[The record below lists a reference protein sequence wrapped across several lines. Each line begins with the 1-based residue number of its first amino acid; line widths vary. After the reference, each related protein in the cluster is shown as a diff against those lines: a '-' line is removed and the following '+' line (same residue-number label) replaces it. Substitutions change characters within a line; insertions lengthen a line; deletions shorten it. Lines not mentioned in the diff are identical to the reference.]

1 MATIARQDLIARHA
15 AEKAAANKQ
24 KQEQQEAQQMQRLRS
39 GIQTDGFL
47 PYKPM
52 LDQERGGLYKQLQGV
67 IHNPSLNSVDKQSQ
81 ADEII
86 ANHNSK
92 VDWTKQLESRFKDV
106 VRLSSGAD
114 APYNPAAVD
123 AALQATLKDKDGQIL
138 APGSYNPDVVN
149 AVLDNPDT
157 FDQTAVATRFLD
169 QLVKEDSSTTST
181 AATPGRYG
189 QRNTATSNFFEVQD
203 GAFKLDPTTGRRIA
217 RTSRPEVVEAAR
229 RDPFVS
235 KLIDQQMKAHA
246 ATVAGVVEKMK
257 ASEPLTEQEQQLVGQ
272 EQTGSKR
279 YTQYLDE
286 LLLPHAYQRST
297 EIQTYARPVAPK
309 APKAAPKA
317 APKKSA
323 SEITVTPTV
332 GYQASTYTPEP
343 NGLRQRTMKA
353 ALGITPAQVTNHY
366 PTVGVTF
373 ASARS
378 PFAEVLV
385 DNRGAEVV
393 GQNGTTTKLAQ
404 GNGKVP
410 ARITSRDLA
419 LYINGKRVGRSRAF
433 TSDTDAYGYLLST
446 IEGLTPEQARKAEF
460 RAEYRGSITDKAR
473 TLNSGTGGQNA
484 AGNQESEGADR
495 KKTNPWDISETKGR
509 NSGPT
514 STEQSVIIPANQTT
528 DAQLQRASGGT
539 WNPRKLTSEQARAV
553 EALKRKGG
561 RLLDPYTQ
569 TPTTGQQPQPVLKKT
584 GVDWGVPA
592 PGNTGGKKKTS
603 FSVPTPAS
611 GDRYRKQ
618 LVGKKDVLG
627 FGTPSPANRGGA
639 Y

>member
-1 MATIARQDLIARHA
+1 
-15 AEKAAANKQ
+15 
-24 KQEQQEAQQMQRLRS
+24 
-39 GIQTDGFL
+39 
-47 PYKPM
+47 M
-52 LDQERGGLYKQLQGV
+52 LDQERAGLYKQLQGV
-67 IHNPSLNSVDKQSQ
+67 IHNPNLNSVDKQSQ

-123 AALQATLKDKDGQIL
+123 AALNATLKDKDGNIL
-138 APGSYNPDVVN
+138 KPGTYSPDAPS

-157 FDQTAVATRFLD
+157 FDRTAVATRFLD
-169 QLVKEDSSTTST
+169 QLAKEDSSTVST

-189 QRNTATSNFFEVQD
+189 QRSTATSNFFEVED

-257 ASEPLTEQEQQLVGQ
+257 ALEPLTEQEQQLVEQ

-297 EIQTYARPVAPK
+297 EIQTYARPIAPK
-309 APKAAPKA
+309 APKA

-343 NGLRQRTMKA
+343 TGLRQRTMKT
-353 ALGITPAQVTNHY
+353 ALGIDPAQVTNHY

-419 LYINGKRVGRSRAF
+419 LYINGKRVGRSQAF
-433 TSDTDAYGYLLST
+433 TSDTDAYAYLLST

-473 TLNSGTGGQNA
+473 TLNSGTGGQDV
-484 AGNQESEGADR
+484 AGNQEAEGASS
-495 KKTNPWDISETKGR
+495 KKTNPWDISQTKGR

-514 STEQSVIIPANQTT
+514 ATEQSVIIPANQTT
-528 DAQLQRASGGT
+528 DALRWSRQ
-539 WNPRKLTSEQARAV
+539 
-553 EALKRKGG
+553 
-561 RLLDPYTQ
+561 D
-569 TPTTGQQPQPVLKKT
+569 GQ
-584 GVDWGVPA
+584 
-592 PGNTGGKKKTS
+592 
-603 FSVPTPAS
+603 
-611 GDRYRKQ
+611 
-618 LVGKKDVLG
+618 KKDVY
-627 FGTPSPANRGGA
+627 FFCYDSKIQRDVARQTA
-639 Y
+639 

>member
-1 MATIARQDLIARHA
+1 M
-15 AEKAAANKQ
+15 
-24 KQEQQEAQQMQRLRS
+24 
-39 GIQTDGFL
+39 
-47 PYKPM
+47 PM
-52 LDQERGGLYKQLQGV
+52 LDQQRGGLYKEIREVYQ
-67 IHNPSLNSVDKQSQ
+67 NPNLNSADKQSL
-81 ADEII
+81 ADEKI

-123 AALQATLKDKDGQIL
+123 AALNATLKDKDGNIL
-138 APGSYNPDVVN
+138 PPGTYSPDAAS

-157 FDQTAVATRFLD
+157 FDRTAVATRFLD
-169 QLVKEDSSTTST
+169 QLAKEDSSTVST

-189 QRNTATSNFFEVQD
+189 QRNTATSNFFEVED
-203 GAFKLDPTTGRRIA
+203 GTFKLDPTTGRRIA

-235 KLIDQQMKAHA
+235 KLIDQRMQAHA

-257 ASEPLTEQEQQLVGQ
+257 ALEPLTEQEQQLVEQ
-272 EQTGSKR
+272 EQAGPKR
-279 YTQYLDE
+279 YVQYLDE

-309 APKAAPKA
+309 APKA

-419 LYINGKRVGRSRAF
+419 LYINGKRVGRTQAF
-433 TSDTDAYGYLLST
+433 TSDTDAYAYLLST
-446 IEGLTPEQARKAEF
+446 IEGLSPEQARKAEL

-473 TLNSGTGGQNA
+473 TTNDGTGGQDV
-484 AGNQESEGADR
+484 AGQQESEGASP
-495 KKTNPWDISETKGR
+495 KKPSLWDISGTKGR
-509 NSGPT
+509 SSGPT
-514 STEQSVIIPANQTT
+514 ATEQSVIIPANQTT
-528 DAQLQRASGGT
+528 DAQLQRASGGSY
-539 WNPRKLTSEQARAV
+539 NPRKLTSEQARAV

-569 TPTTGQQPQPVLKKT
+569 TPTTGQPAGRGPLMTPGSDWNTSSSRPAAGSGDRYPKKEKVVLRI
-584 GVDWGVPA
+584 GVPA
-592 PGNTGGKKKTS
+592 PPKS
-603 FSVPTPAS
+603 
-611 GDRYRKQ
+611 Q